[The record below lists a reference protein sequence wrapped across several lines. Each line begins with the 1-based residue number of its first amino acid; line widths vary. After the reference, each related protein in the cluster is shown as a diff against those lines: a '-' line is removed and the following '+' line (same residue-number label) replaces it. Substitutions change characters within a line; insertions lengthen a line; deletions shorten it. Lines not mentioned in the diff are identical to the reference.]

1 MVMQIL
7 LGLALISVP
16 IMLYVKPI
24 YENSKNHK
32 SHSTAAVN
40 DDFQNHALNDST
52 DGDYTSDGK
61 KGNTV

>member
-1 MVMQIL
+1 
-7 LGLALISVP
+7 
-16 IMLYVKPI
+16 MLYVKPI